1 MSGLREER
9 RRRSARF
16 QLEQA
21 ASRRDPLPFSVRRI
35 VKPAKQRPIDAAE
48 ELALRLVLMCWLL
61 FERSQV
67 RVFDRDQGILE
78 ARSTL
83 ASAFL
88 P

>member
-48 ELALRLVLMCWLL
+48 ELALRLGPYVLAALREKPSPGL
-61 FERSQV
+61 
-67 RVFDRDQGILE
+67 
-78 ARSTL
+78 
-83 ASAFL
+83 
-88 P
+88 